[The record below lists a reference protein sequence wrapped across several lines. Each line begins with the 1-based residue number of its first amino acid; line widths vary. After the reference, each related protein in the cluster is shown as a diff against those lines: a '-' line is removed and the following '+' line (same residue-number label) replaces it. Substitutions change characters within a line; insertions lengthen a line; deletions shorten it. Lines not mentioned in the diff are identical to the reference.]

1 MSAPTP
7 ALRRA
12 GTGPPPPE
20 EPAIPIEP
28 AVARARSAM
37 IKAAITTLRTM
48 KAAEKTRTDMI
59 EAVPE
64 FNRDYPKLFSLLA
77 DKGEF
82 ENPSLRT
89 MIAML
94 DRMGTG
100 EMSQH
105 QASVVVGQRLHDVY
119 IKPVVATQQATST
132 S

>member
-1 MSAPTP
+1 MSQPT
-7 ALRRA
+7 RRR
-12 GTGPPPPE
+12 PPPNLPPE

-37 IKAAITTLRTM
+37 LKDAIATLRRM
-48 KAAEKTRTDMI
+48 KAEGKSRTDMV
-59 EAVPE
+59 EAVPD
-64 FNRDYPKLFSLLA
+64 FSRDYSKLFSMLV
-77 DKGEF
+77 DHGEF

-94 DRMGTG
+94 DRMGSG

-119 IKPVVATQQATST
+119 IKPVVEPQAPQ
-132 S
+132 